1 MPEQEDSALSQQA
14 IDALLSGGATAEE
27 DETEESEE
35 PAIHDEAA
43 SEDVAAGDEG
53 VDESESADGSPT
65 EDSTERS
72 DVVSQDDVINAA
84 RDVVGSAT
92 ESLSND
98 LDALKARISEI
109 ESALIRIEKLEKQ
122 VAGLRD
128 SLVGK
133 KALES
138 IDRRLAAIELG
149 AKNTPVFNLY
159 EKMTCSSCGTHG
171 AGQVRTRCSGCGKEG
186 WFGRKA
192 PVEQPQS
199 AIQRGQEKRAA

>member
-14 IDALLSGGATAEE
+14 IDALLAGGAPAEE
-27 DETEESEE
+27 DEIEEAEE
-35 PAIHDEAA
+35 PAERDEDD
-43 SEDVAAGDEG
+43 SEDVAEGDKG
-53 VDESESADGSPT
+53 VERTESAEEPSTGDSP
-65 EDSTERS
+65 ELGPS
-72 DVVSQDDVINAA
+72 VSQNDVQEIA

-98 LDALKARISEI
+98 LDALKTRISEI
-109 ESALIRIEKLEKQ
+109 ESALTTIEKLEKQ

-133 KALES
+133 KALDS
-138 IDRRLAAIELG
+138 IDRRLAAIESG

-159 EKMTCSSCGTHG
+159 EKMTCGSCGTHG
-171 AGQVRTRCSGCGKEG
+171 AGQVRARCSGCGKEG

-199 AIQRGQEKRAA
+199 VVQRGQEKRAA